1 MVVILWFWATVW
13 DEPYRLETPGLQGM
27 RRCLQPLRPGELS
40 FPAGIPLDKSNN
52 NNSNVSNNN
61 SDDKSNHINNNS
73 DWNSNSTFF
82 FLWNLFFFAGDL
94 WNCHV
99 EGRWFSSRFFLPSM
113 RMLVNKWCG
122 FQWSTVLVLHASFVY
137 SRFEFPKV
145 SWHLI
150 EHFSL
155 LWLVALSSQQ
165 ILWELETN
173 LSSFLS
179 TSHD

>member
-82 FLWNLFFFAGDL
+82 FLWNLFFFFCGGSMKLPCRREMILESFFFALNEDACKQVMWISMVYCFGLACIVRIFQIRVSKGFMAFDWTL
-94 WNCHV
+94 FFALI
-99 EGRWFSSRFFLPSM
+99 GRLIQPANTLRIG
-113 RMLVNKWCG
+113 NK
-122 FQWSTVLVLHASFVY
+122 FVQ
-137 SRFEFPKV
+137 
-145 SWHLI
+145 
-150 EHFSL
+150 
-155 LWLVALSSQQ
+155 LSV
-165 ILWELETN
+165 
-173 LSSFLS
+173 
-179 TSHD
+179 D

>member
-1 MVVILWFWATVW
+1 MMVILWFWATVW

-73 DWNSNSTFF
+73 DWKSNSTFF
-82 FLWNLFFFAGDL
+82 FLWNLLFFIFFSGDL

-99 EGRWFSSRFFLPSM
+99 EGRWFSSRFFSLNEDACKQVMWISM
-113 RMLVNKWCG
+113 VYCFGLACIVRIFQIRVSKG
-122 FQWSTVLVLHASFVY
+122 FMN
-137 SRFEFPKV
+137 
-145 SWHLI
+145 
-150 EHFSL
+150 FSL

-165 ILWELETN
+165 ILLELETN